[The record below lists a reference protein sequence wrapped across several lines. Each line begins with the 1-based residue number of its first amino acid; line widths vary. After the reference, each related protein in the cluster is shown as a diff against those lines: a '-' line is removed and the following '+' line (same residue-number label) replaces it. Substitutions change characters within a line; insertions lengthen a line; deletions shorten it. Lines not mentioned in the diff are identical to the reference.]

1 LPTGVVNSLF
11 AGIRGRVTKKL
22 GRILG
27 MGLAVLLG
35 LAAIGIT
42 LTIGWRPFIGP
53 KSRALT
59 SRKFEATPP
68 RLERGKYLFHGIA
81 GCAECH
87 SRHDVSQHGAPVLAG
102 TEGGGEEMPFDGLPG
117 RIVASNITPDK
128 ETGAGSW
135 SDDQLARAIREG
147 IGHDGRTLFPMMP
160 YENYRKMSD
169 EDLASVVVYVRALP
183 PIHRELPRT
192 EVIFPV
198 KYLIRSVPQP
208 ITSPVKAPDPS
219 DRTEWGKYLVTL
231 GGCQDCHT
239 PHEKGQ
245 PLAGMEFAGSGV
257 MKGAWGE
264 AAPANITFDPS
275 GISYY
280 DESLFLQV
288 IRTGYVG
295 ARPLSSMMP
304 FNLGKNIA
312 DNDLKAIFAYL
323 RTVPQVKHRV
333 DNSLPPTQC
342 KLCRGKHGAGDQ
354 N

>member
-1 LPTGVVNSLF
+1 M
-11 AGIRGRVTKKL
+11 KKL
-22 GRILG
+22 GK
-27 MGLAVLLG
+27 VLLICFTVLFVL
-35 LAAIGIT
+35 LAFGIS

-53 KSRALT
+53 KSRTLT
-59 SRKFEATPP
+59 TRKFDSTPQ
-68 RLERGKYLFHGIA
+68 RLARGKYLFNGIA
-81 GCAECH
+81 GCVDCH
-87 SRHDVSQHGAPVLAG
+87 SQHDMSQHGVPARAG
-102 TEGGGEEMPFDGLPG
+102 TEGGGEEMAFEGLPG
-117 RIVASNITPDK
+117 RIVAPNITPDPA
-128 ETGAGSW
+128 TGSGTW

-147 IGHDGRTLFPMMP
+147 IGHDDRTLFPMMP
-160 YENYRKMSD
+160 YENYRYMSD
-169 EDLASVVVYVRALP
+169 EDLASVVVYIRSLP
-183 PIHRELPRT
+183 PIHRELPKS

-198 KYLIRSVPQP
+198 RYLVRSVPQP
-208 ITSPVKAPDPS
+208 IADPVSAPSLS
-219 DRTEWGKYLVTL
+219 DQTQWGKYLVTL

-257 MKGAWGE
+257 MKAAWGE
-264 AAPANITFDPS
+264 AAPANITLDPS

-295 ARPLSSMMP
+295 ARPLSSIMP
-304 FNLGKNIA
+304 FNLGKSIA
-312 DNDLKAIFAYL
+312 DDDLKAIFAYL

-333 DNSLPPTQC
+333 DNSLPPTYC